1 MGARLQ
7 IANFRFQSP
16 DCVANSTKLRWYLKK
31 VARYSVMF
39 FTWAS
44 GWLILRGCFARGPR
58 VRALMYHRFR
68 DDAYDPFSVTVADF
82 RRQMEWLAR
91 SGLAISLADLQAFL
105 AGERDLPDGS
115 VLVTVDDGYYDLWP
129 EIVPLLRQIGVPA
142 VAFVPAG
149 EVAENSGGAV
159 AAAPEDQKL
168 SWREIVALPDQG
180 VAVGSH
186 AWHHRSLG
194 KMAIKQAYFE
204 AIHSRQ
210 ELQRR
215 LRAPVLAFAYPFGT
229 QADFNS
235 ETREILRQAG
245 YACAFTAQ
253 HGAIRRGIDPYSLPR
268 VKVEGGEGL
277 WAFKLLVRGGLD
289 GWSVFDRVLWRL
301 QQSGA

>member
-1 MGARLQ
+1 MIGDP
-7 IANFRFQSP
+7 S
-16 DCVANSTKLRWYLKK
+16 KLRWYIKK
-31 VARYSVMF
+31 AARYGVMLAS
-39 FTWAS
+39 WAS
-44 GWLILRGCFARGPR
+44 GWLLLQRSLQRGPR

-68 DDAYDPFSVTVADF
+68 DAADDPFSVTVADF

-105 AGERDLPDGS
+105 AGERNLPDGS

-129 EIVPLLRQIGVPA
+129 EIVPLLRRLGVPA

-149 EVAENSGGAV
+149 EVAGNSGAV

-215 LRAPVLAFAYPFGT
+215 LGASVLAFAYPFGT

-235 ETREILRQAG
+235 ETREVLRQAG
-245 YACAFTAQ
+245 YSCAFTAQ
-253 HGAIRRGIDPYSLPR
+253 HGAICSSSDPYSLPR

-277 WAFKLLVRGGLD
+277 WAFKLLAKGGLD
-289 GWSVFDRVLWRL
+289 GWAVFDRLLWRY

>member
-1 MGARLQ
+1 MRGP
-7 IANFRFQSP
+7 S
-16 DCVANSTKLRWYLKK
+16 KLRWYLKK
-31 VARYSVMF
+31 VARYSVLLS
-39 FTWAS
+39 TWAS
-44 GWLILRGCFARGPR
+44 GWLLVRRCFDRGPR

-105 AGERDLPDGS
+105 AGERNLPDGS

-129 EIVPLLRQIGVPA
+129 EIVPLLRRLGVPA

-149 EVAENSGGAV
+149 EVADNE
-159 AAAPEDQKL
+159 AAGSVPAPDQKL
-168 SWREIVALPDQG
+168 SWKEIVALPTQG

-194 KMAIKQAYFE
+194 KMAIREAYVE
-204 AIHSRQ
+204 ATESRQ
-210 ELQRR
+210 ELERR
-215 LRAPVLAFAYPFGT
+215 LGAPVLAFAYPFGT
-229 QADFNS
+229 RADFNS
-235 ETREILRQAG
+235 ETKEVLRQAG

-253 HGAIRRGIDPYSLPR
+253 HGAISAGVDPYSLPR

-277 WAFKLLVRGGLD
+277 WAFKLLAKGSLD
-289 GWSVFDRVLWRL
+289 SWGIVDRIFWRF
-301 QQSGA
+301 QASGA